1 MPKTVIDYSNT
12 IFYKISCK
20 DDSIS
25 DLYIGHTTNFVQR
38 KNGHKQSCNNPKS
51 ANHACKLY
59 EFIRQNGGWDNWRM
73 DIIAHHEC
81 HDHSHARTKEQ
92 EYFIYYHAT
101 LNSIEPMPRPI
112 PNWGDDDIRVQ
123 VCDLNEHGQTN
134 KHPTDANNVIRR
146 TPTEY
151 VCKKCHYNTANKKD
165 YCKHLQTKKHN
176 ATDTINLTQ
185 HQPVSPSLSCEC
197 GKKYNHR
204 ASLWNHRKRCKIQYN
219 VGGDVDAP
227 TSAHTTPTTH
237 LVDTSLVLELC
248 KQNQDIKS
256 LMMEQSKQFAEQHS
270 KLLEAIH
277 GITNNIR

>member
-38 KNGHKQSCNNPKS
+38 KNGHKQSCNNSKS

-59 EFIRQNGGWDNWRM
+59 EFIRHNGGWDNWRM

-81 HDHSHARTKEQ
+81 QDHSHARTKEQ

-112 PNWGDDDIRVQ
+112 SSHEDDICGQ
-123 VCDLNEHGQTN
+123 VCDLLENGQTN
-134 KHPTDANNVIRR
+134 KNPTATHANNVIRR

-151 VCKKCHYNTANKKD
+151 VCHCGNSY
-165 YCKHLQTKKHN
+165 KHRQ
-176 ATDTINLTQ
+176 
-185 HQPVSPSLSCEC
+185 SLHTH
-197 GKKYNHR
+197 K
-204 ASLWNHRKRCKIQYN
+204 KRCS
-219 VGGDVDAP
+219 VDINKQCVPSVNAP
-227 TSAHTTPTTH
+227 
-237 LVDTSLVLELC
+237 LVFEIF
-248 KQNQDIKS
+248 KQNKEFNT
-256 LMMEQSKQFAEQHS
+256 LMMEQSKQLAEQHS

-277 GITNNIR
+277 DITSNIR